1 MKTLLNL
8 LIALPLFAL
17 YTSCQTNEPEN
28 TPIDITKQVNSLNTN
43 YTEFENTHKEL
54 NAKLDACLANKD
66 SYAKTD
72 NFYTELN
79 GLSEKGSELQSE
91 LNELQELA
99 GNNYTSQNPKI
110 YETLKKDIAN
120 IETKL
125 LQLEGKLKSIDAN
138 NMKLNENQATAD
150 AFLKDVNSLSSVLE
164 TLMGEYQKFEAEV
177 EKGTF
182 NFKEFSQFNQTF
194 SDSLDVLSD
203 YQKSMA
209 DVLALPSVKEETK
222 SAINSAMSKIDGIGL
237 ASQSELKTLESSYVR
252 NLLNQANTFNNTATE
267 DISSWADFKK
277 KIDAGDSVDETE
289 FNKVYDFLL
298 TANDVRSGIN
308 SDNKDL
314 SVADSS
320 LLTAFNKLNG
330 FKFPSENEL
339 NHYKTE
345 NQGNAGF
352 ALEEILNKPVVEL
365 QGKNLRLN
373 AVSQITLSGNSLNDF
388 ANKVKVMKVVLNNGL
403 QSAKIDVKL
412 SGGTVSLNV
421 LNSTVDN
428 LKDDNVSFVNN
439 VNDRS
444 NNITIDTNGKT
455 DLTFEDLRF
464 WDLENPETMLKY
476 VDRFIFEDMTGVNFK
491 DEVFI
496 DLKDFNRNSFPL
508 SNIYVNFGYSPM
520 IKKYEQN
527 RAYIL
532 PKDKSISDLYGKKL
546 LFTPT
551 YFRFDPLSVSFVDIE
566 GNQNSVNLTRAA
578 STEAQYDD
586 DFVLENIVDFMNGKG
601 IDKPGSAGKSIGQIL
616 MNDRQDVRVI
626 PSGIN
631 TDNTGDFFAK
641 FAPAE
646 NDYRIDDG
654 AIAALARVQKGNG
667 ELISTFNS
675 KPSDHKTMVK
685 LRISE
690 YIKLVETLG
699 GVSISPNL
707 ANSIVVKE
715 DLSGL
720 RTGDNSP
727 SGTVIYEGDMLA
739 GKIYSYPEVWEAVDG
754 TKLFTQRNSSVV
766 ALGKTSYVS
775 VNGSSYPDIYYL
787 PGNAPGDGYGN
798 VYTGPGAE
806 LLPLNP
812 QGNDMYLT
820 IPVGGVD
827 YKFHFIKDADG
838 NWTVKDYP
846 N

>member
-1 MKTLLNL
+1 MKNLLNL

-17 YTSCQTNEPEN
+17 YTSCQTNESEN
-28 TPIDITKQVNSLNTN
+28 TPIDITKQVNSLSSN

-72 NFYTELN
+72 NFYAELN

-110 YETLKKDIAN
+110 YETLKKDIAK
-120 IETKL
+120 IETQL
-125 LQLEGKLKSIDAN
+125 QQLEAKIKSIDAN

-177 EKGTF
+177 EKGIF
-182 NFKEFSQFNQTF
+182 NFKEFSDFNETF
-194 SDSLDVLSD
+194 SDSLDVLSQ
-203 YQKSMA
+203 YERTLS
-209 DVLALPSVKEETK
+209 DVLALPSIKEETK
-222 SAINSAMSKIDGIGL
+222 SSINSAMSKIDGLGL
-237 ASQSELKTLESSYVR
+237 PSQSELKNLESLYVG
-252 NLLNQANTFNNTATE
+252 NLLEQTNAFNNQASVNIANWEN
-267 DISSWADFKK
+267 FKK
-277 KIDAGDSVDETE
+277 KIDAGEYVDETE
-289 FNKVYDFLL
+289 FNKVYNFLL
-298 TANDVRSGIN
+298 TANDVRSGLN

-339 NHYKTE
+339 NNYKTE

-352 ALEEILNKPVVEL
+352 ALQEILNKPVVEL
-365 QGKNLRLN
+365 QGKNLRLD
-373 AVSQITLSGNSLNDF
+373 AVSQITLSGNDLNDF
-388 ANKVKVMKVVLNNGL
+388 ANKVKVMKVLLNNGL

-421 LNSTVDN
+421 LNSAVDD

-464 WDLENPETMLKY
+464 WDLENPETMLS
-476 VDRFIFEDMTGVNFK
+476 FIDGFNFTDPNVKFK
-491 DEVFI
+491 DEVFVN
-496 DLKDFNRNSFPL
+496 LNGNNEKTFPL
-508 SNIYVNFGYSPM
+508 SNIYAAFGYSP
-520 IKKYEQN
+520 IIRNYELN
-527 RAYIL
+527 KIYIL
-532 PKDKSISDLYGKKL
+532 PKDKSLSDLRSEPQAFL
-546 LFTPT
+546 PT
-551 YFRFDPLSVSFVDIE
+551 YFKFDSGVNGKISFVDKF
-566 GNQNSVNLTRAA
+566 GNNNSVNLMTTLPDALVGIT
-578 STEAQYDD
+578 SYDD
-586 DFVLENIVDFMNGKG
+586 LVLENIVDFMNGKG

-616 MNDRQDVRVI
+616 MNDRQDVRII
-626 PSGIN
+626 PSRIN

-654 AIAALARVQKGNG
+654 AIVALTRVQKGNG
-667 ELISTFNS
+667 NLTATFSSN
-675 KPSDHKTMVK
+675 PSDHKKMVK
-685 LRISE
+685 LRASE
-690 YIKLVETLG
+690 YIRLRETLG
-699 GVSISPNL
+699 GENVSCNF
-707 ANSIVVKE
+707 ANNIVIKE

-720 RTGDNSP
+720 NFEKSNLP
-727 SGTVIYEGDMLA
+727 SGTVIYEGDMFT
-739 GKIYSYPEVWEAVDG
+739 GRIYSRPRTWKAVDG
-754 TKLFTQRNSSVV
+754 AVLFTQRNSSVV
-766 ALGKTSYVS
+766 ALGKTSY
-775 VNGSSYPDIYYL
+775 GSLNTSSIPTFYYL
-787 PGNAPGDGYGN
+787 PGNYPGG
-798 VYTGPGAE
+798 TG
-806 LLPLNP
+806 LDRVPLNP